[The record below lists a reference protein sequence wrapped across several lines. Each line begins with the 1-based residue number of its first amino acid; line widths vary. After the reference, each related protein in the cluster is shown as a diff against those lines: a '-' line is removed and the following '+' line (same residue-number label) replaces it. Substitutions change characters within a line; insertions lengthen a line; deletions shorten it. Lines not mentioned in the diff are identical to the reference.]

1 MDQIIQMFQ
10 EFEPWQQYAI
20 AGFAAV
26 ILITLIGILIILLR
40 PAPQPAP
47 SSLSGVD
54 KSGAQSGK
62 AKSASLG
69 RTTQAKHGERRM
81 RLSWVDQKGT
91 DRRELLTEKQVSRSG
106 GVVIGRQAGE
116 DVDIGLESSSISRR
130 HCQLRVEGGELLL
143 IDLESTNGTSIN
155 GTALEPRSPVSV
167 QPGDII
173 QLARE
178 VTLKLELV

>member
-1 MDQIIQMFQ
+1 MMDQFIEMFF

-20 AGFAAV
+20 VGFGVV
-26 ILITLIGILIILLR
+26 ILITLITIMFILLR
-40 PAPQPAP
+40 PSPKPAEQIFETATP
-47 SSLSGVD
+47 SRASSSTSSDSL
-54 KSGAQSGK
+54 Q
-62 AKSASLG
+62 
-69 RTTQAKHGERRM
+69 RTTKAKHGERRI
-81 RLSWVDQKGT
+81 RLSWVDQQGG

-106 GVVIGRQAGE
+106 GVVIGRKAGQ
-116 DVDIGLESSSISRR
+116 DVDIGLDSTSISRQ

-155 GTALEPRSPVSV
+155 GTKLEARRPVSV